1 MAASSILITEEDM
14 DFTIQYFGTRDRL
27 QYAESVDVREMVEAL
42 DHARDMLKAH
52 QSAPG
57 APSGDEQLVGYVIL
71 DLRGRQVARGHIG
84 LPP

>member
-1 MAASSILITEEDM
+1 M

-27 QYAESVDVREMVEAL
+27 QYVESVDVGGMVEAL
-42 DHARDMLKAH
+42 DRARDMLKAH

-71 DLRGRQVARGHIG
+71 DLRGRQVARGYIG
-84 LPP
+84 HP